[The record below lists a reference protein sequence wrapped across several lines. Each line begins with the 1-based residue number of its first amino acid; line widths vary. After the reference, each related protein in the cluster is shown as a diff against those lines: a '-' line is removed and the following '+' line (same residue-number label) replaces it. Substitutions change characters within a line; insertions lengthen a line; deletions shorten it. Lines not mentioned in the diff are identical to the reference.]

1 MISGKG
7 RSYEAEQGSSNGN
20 PTTFSIL
27 RSDVFKSD
35 QHQIEHVE
43 IHYCQFKLKVRFINS
58 NDVDAEA
65 KISLL
70 GIPYHYR
77 HHVVRPLFVA

>member
-27 RSDVFKSD
+27 RSDVFK
-35 QHQIEHVE
+35 IEHVE

-77 HHVVRPLFVA
+77 HHVVRPLFIA